1 MCIRNALSV
10 DQRVDGADAAG
21 YIFKSVYQRHCSLLV
36 WGCDVSSRKTKRLQ
50 PHNCISQ
57 ILPSNIESKVCHVQT
72 ELRESSV
79 LHSGGPGGRNR
90 PPKQA
95 DCPGSRTYHTPPGC
109 HHTTV
114 SVLLIAWQA
123 IIRVPVVLLLNIGQR
138 SPSDCGQ
145 IATTTLPRS

>member
-79 LHSGGPGGRNR
+79 
-90 PPKQA
+90 
-95 DCPGSRTYHTPPGC
+95 
-109 HHTTV
+109 
-114 SVLLIAWQA
+114 VL
-123 IIRVPVVLLLNIGQR
+123 
-138 SPSDCGQ
+138 Q
-145 IATTTLPRS
+145 IAGKSQLRRCRDLSCETPTARQRRSCDLPAI